1 VCIYTNSFT
10 YNDCILL
17 AISISAI
24 GVDTKVVFDR
34 VGKNGINQYILKI
47 DGFFIKKKNKK
58 YKCIYA
64 TCNCSTIYAWINN
77 VPCRFIN

>member
-47 DGFFIKKKNKK
+47 DGFFIKK
-58 YKCIYA
+58 
-64 TCNCSTIYAWINN
+64 
-77 VPCRFIN
+77 